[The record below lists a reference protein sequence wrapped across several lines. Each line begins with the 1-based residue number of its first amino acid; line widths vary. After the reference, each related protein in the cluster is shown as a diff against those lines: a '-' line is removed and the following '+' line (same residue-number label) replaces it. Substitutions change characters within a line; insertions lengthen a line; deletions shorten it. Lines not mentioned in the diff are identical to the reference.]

1 MRRFF
6 FAALAVSLLP
16 GMMGSARAGAR
27 EAIIWGG
34 AVNSAPFGSDGE
46 KLGGDPRNGG
56 VVGMGFIWTVGK
68 HYAIALDGRYAQKGT
83 TGKIDTRY
91 ANPDS
96 GFILDGTVALDYIE
110 VPLMFTLF
118 FDIGGNSEVRGY
130 AGASVNFLI
139 RSSVKGTLDG
149 HHFDSEGENVHDRD
163 YSGVVGAAYEYRFKT
178 MAFAFDA
185 RFVGSLTSIVDG
197 ADVKLRAFEF
207 AIGLGIP
214 LGVGHF

>member
-1 MRRFF
+1 M
-6 FAALAVSLLP
+6 AALTGTAITSH
-16 GMMGSARAGAR
+16 AGAR

-46 KLGGDPRNGG
+46 QLGGDQRNGG
-56 VVGMGFIWTVGK
+56 IVGMGFIWILGN
-68 HYAIALDGRYAQKGT
+68 HIAIGLDGRYAQKGA

-118 FDIGGNSEVRGY
+118 LPIGGQSEVRGY
-130 AGASVNFLI
+130 VGASVNFLI

-149 HHFDSEGENVHDRD
+149 HHFDSEAENVNAQD
-163 YSGVVGAAYEYRFKT
+163 YSGVVGAAYEYRFSSVS
-178 MAFAFDA
+178 FAFDA

>member
-1 MRRFF
+1 VLGVLRGT
-6 FAALAVSLLP
+6 AIGAH
-16 GMMGSARAGAR
+16 AGAR

-46 KLGGDPRNGG
+46 QIGGDPRSGG
-56 VVGMGFIWTVGK
+56 VVGMGFMWGLGK
-68 HYAIALDGRYAQKGT
+68 HFAIGLDGRYAQKGT

-91 ANPDS
+91 ADSDS

-110 VPLMFTLF
+110 VPLMFNLF

-130 AGASVNFLI
+130 VGASVNFLI
-139 RSSVKGTLDG
+139 NSSVKGTLDG
-149 HHFDSEGENVHDRD
+149 HHFDSEVENFNDMD
-163 YSGVVGAAYEYRFKT
+163 YSGVVGAAYEYRFSSV
-178 MAFAFDA
+178 AFAFDA
-185 RFVGSLTSIVDG
+185 RFVGSLASIVETE
-197 ADVKLRAFEF
+197 DVKLRAFEF